1 MKLYEVG
8 STRTFRLYK
17 EFCKALYGLRLYV
30 ALYGTIS
37 LYNAL

>member
-8 STRTFRLYK
+8 STRTFRFYK

-30 ALYGTIS
+30 ALYGTII
-37 LYNAL
+37 LYSAL